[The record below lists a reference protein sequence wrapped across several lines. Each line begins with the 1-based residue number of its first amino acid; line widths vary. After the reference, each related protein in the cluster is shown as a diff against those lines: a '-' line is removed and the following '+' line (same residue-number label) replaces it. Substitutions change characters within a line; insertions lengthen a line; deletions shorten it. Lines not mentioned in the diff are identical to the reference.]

1 MFEQHVNTQHTTI
14 KCLLVCVLN
23 KPLQKIQS
31 VSYFIATQY
40 VTILFT
46 GERGLEICSN
56 GARSPVSMDL
66 HTSRPSGNS
75 WHHITGSNTLWW
87 THSNWHS
94 PIWDCFHD
102 SQTPYIHQSLNTTIF
117 ALSTHK
123 YHIEAWRGCGYGA
136 ENGMFQRVVLLN
148 QNTGNIP
155 SFFNFKLFLI

>member
-75 WHHITGSNTLWW
+75 WHHITGSNTL
-87 THSNWHS
+87 
-94 PIWDCFHD
+94 
-102 SQTPYIHQSLNTTIF
+102 
-117 ALSTHK
+117 
-123 YHIEAWRGCGYGA
+123 
-136 ENGMFQRVVLLN
+136 
-148 QNTGNIP
+148 
-155 SFFNFKLFLI
+155 